1 MAKRLT
7 DADKQKIIA
16 DYINN
21 QSFSETARLNNVNAS
36 TIKRLI
42 DKGDYEELQRKAK
55 EKKEET
61 TNDMM
66 QFFISQYD
74 TKQRILKKLLKA
86 IEEKSDDADTS
97 TLKELATAYG
107 IILDK
112 EIKMMEMQRGN
123 GSREDLMKVEELL
136 EKIKDEA
143 YK

>member
-1 MAKRLT
+1 MQLAKRLT
-7 DADKQKIIA
+7 DAQKQKIIA

-21 QSFSETARLNNVNAS
+21 QNYRETARLNNVSDNEVRNIVRANKEIS
-36 TIKRLI
+36 QKL
-42 DKGDYEELQRKAK
+42 AK
-55 EKKEET
+55 KKDET
-61 TNDMM
+61 TQDMM
-66 QFFISQYD
+66 QFLISQYSD
-74 TKQRILKKLLKA
+74 KQRVLKKLLKA
-86 IEEKSDDADTS
+86 IEEKSEDADVN

-112 EIKMMEMQRGN
+112 ELKLIEMQRGN

>member
-21 QSFSETARLNNVNAS
+21 QNYRETARINGVSDNEVRNIVRANKDISQKLAS
-36 TIKRLI
+36 
-42 DKGDYEELQRKAK
+42 
-55 EKKEET
+55 KKEET
-61 TNDMM
+61 TQDMM
-66 QFFISQYD
+66 QFLISQYSD
-74 TKQRILKKLLKA
+74 KQRILKKLLKA
-86 IEEKSDDADTS
+86 IEEKAQDADVS
-97 TLKELATAYG
+97 TLKELSTAYG

-112 EIKMMEMQRGN
+112 ELKIMEMQRGN
-123 GSREDLMKVEELL
+123 GSREDIMKVEELL

>member
-21 QSFSETARLNNVNAS
+21 QNYSETARLNNVNVS

-42 DKGDYEELQRKAK
+42 DKSDYKELQRKAQD
-55 EKKEET
+55 KKEET
-61 TNDMM
+61 TANMLDY
-66 QFFISQYD
+66 FVSQQ
-74 TKQRILKKLLKA
+74 TMKGRILHKLLKA
-86 IEEKSDDADTS
+86 IEQKSEDADIN

-107 IILDK
+107 IIMDK
-112 EIKMMEMQRGN
+112 ELKIIEMQRGN
-123 GSREDLMKVEELL
+123 GSREDIIKVEELL